1 MSPLIRCYPG
11 DRILDVLLAVTL
23 VVALASSAAWLLS
36 RRLAGKAALRHL
48 VLFSGLVCCLAS
60 PSAAWFCAAT
70 GLTLVSVPILR
81 GEQGRMASGV
91 RQVEADAVRMPP
103 RQPDDPPPVAAG
115 PALAPTNTTTDR
127 GADVAIPPAANESP
141 ATSMP
146 SAPDVQRTGSPA
158 GTRVSFRGI
167 ATGAMFV
174 WAAGALLMLARL
186 ARDCGRVVQLRRS
199 ARPLQ
204 DEAHQSL
211 LREIAARLGMRQVPL
226 LLVSSRTVAP
236 LAVGFGRPAVILP
249 ERLLRALSDTELRD
263 VLVHEVAHLQR
274 GDQRTVLLQE
284 LAGALYWPI
293 VSVHALNR
301 ELQRAREEVCD
312 NVVLA
317 GRDAIGYGETLLH
330 VAELVVQARPT
341 GAAVG
346 IIGGRGKLERRIAGL
361 IDPRRNPMTATSRK
375 AACVVLFLFI
385 AGAAIPSATRFAVAA
400 PPGGAGQA
408 GAPQEKPPSAPDP
421 EDAKFVGHFRGRVT
435 GPDGKPLSGAR
446 VFLVRYYGESNEPGP
461 VRAETDADGRFEFD
475 APDMTDTEIDGLPA
489 RREGL
494 LIVTKDGY
502 APDWF
507 HTWGQDHSGLYTH
520 WDPVKGEEVR
530 LQLTK
535 DDVPIHGRF
544 LDPDGRPLAGARVRL
559 TRLMIPRQRNL
570 DAHLDLIT
578 KDTALLLSIDYE
590 RELYRPSLVLLPG
603 LTTETRTNADGR
615 FTMLALGREWLAQLS
630 VSAPGVVDTTLTV
643 MTRDA
648 PDVGI
653 LPIDGKTTQVVYGA
667 GFTLKLKPGLTL
679 RGRVIDRDS
688 REPIP
693 GMWVGPLQNA
703 VNEFSSS
710 LYPWVTDEKGRFT
723 ITGLDP
729 RILEWDISYRTIVAA
744 ATPGLPYQTGWVE
757 AKGDAEVLLECRR
770 GIPFRLKLVD
780 EQGRPVEAK
789 VTYVDVQPNA
799 DVVHDEVIWPVNRA
813 ARKADGTYEG
823 FVLPGPGAVL
833 VQTSWDL
840 NYRPAHV
847 DPKAFFAPGRT
858 NWTEEEQISAYGT
871 HDTLTTCQG
880 RYIGTTYR
888 GATVDQRDYSAI
900 VLVNPPPD
908 SGPLQLSATV
918 VRDRPRRVSLVD
930 PDGKPVVGAEMR
942 QQIQWPAFA
951 GSTGKWVVGVQ
962 TQQTKLRAASFP
974 LTGLH
979 PDRVQ
984 HITFVKEDRQL
995 IGLLL
1000 ARGDGESP
1008 YTVRMQPWGTVTGR
1022 VVDENGKP
1030 LADAGNS
1037 LPDTGLSIK
1046 ADGSGSC
1053 EEAGGTA
1060 DAQGRFRAE
1069 GLIPGLSYSAEI
1081 YHHSRLIGTA
1091 FEKLVLRAGEVRDLG
1106 DIRPRPPADAK
1117 SGTKPGN

>member
-1 MSPLIRCYPG
+1 MSTLIRCYPG
-11 DRILDVLLAVTL
+11 DRGLDFLLAVAL

-48 VLFSGLVCCLAS
+48 VLFSALVCCLAS
-60 PSAAWFCAAT
+60 APAAWFCAAT
-70 GLTLVSVPILR
+70 GLTLVSIPLLR
-81 GEQGRMASGV
+81 GEQDRMASGV
-91 RQVEADAVRMPP
+91 TPVETDPVRMPP
-103 RQPDDPPPVAAG
+103 RQPTDPPPVAAG
-115 PALAPTNTTTDR
+115 RPLPHTNTTTDE
-127 GADVAIPPAANESP
+127 GADVAVPPAANESP

-158 GTRVSFRGI
+158 GTPVSFRGI

-174 WAAGALLMLARL
+174 WAAGASLMLARL
-186 ARDCGRVVQLRRS
+186 ARNCGRVVRLRRS
-199 ARPLQ
+199 SRPLQ
-204 DEAHQSL
+204 DEAHQLL
-211 LREIAARLGMRQVPL
+211 LREIAARMGARQVPL
-226 LLVSSRTVAP
+226 LLVSNRTVAP

-249 ERLLRALSDTELRD
+249 ERLLGALSDTELRD

-317 GRDAIGYGETLLH
+317 GRDAIAYGQTLLH
-330 VAELVVQARPT
+330 VAELVVKARPI

-346 IIGGRGKLERRIAGL
+346 ISGGRGQLERRIAGL
-361 IDPRRNPMTATSRK
+361 IDPRRNPMTTTSRK
-375 AACVVLFLFI
+375 AACVVMFLFLAGGAI
-385 AGAAIPSATRFAVAA
+385 ASATRFAVAA
-400 PPGGAGQA
+400 PPGGAAQA
-408 GAPQEKPPSAPDP
+408 AGPREKPPPTPDP
-421 EDAKFVGHFRGRVT
+421 EDSKFAGYFSGRVT

-446 VFLVRYYGESNEPGP
+446 IFMVRFSGESNTLGP
-461 VRAETDADGRFEFD
+461 VRAKTDADGRFEFD
-475 APDMTDTEIDGLPA
+475 APDMTYTEIDGLPA

-494 LIVTKDGY
+494 LIATKDGY

-520 WDPVKGEEVR
+520 WDPVKGADVD
-530 LQLTK
+530 LQVAK
-535 DDVPIHGRF
+535 DDVPIHGRL
-544 LDPDGRPLAGARVRL
+544 LDPAGQPLAGARVRL
-559 TRLMIPRQRNL
+559 TRLMIPRRRDL
-570 DAHLDLIT
+570 DAHLDLMT
-578 KDTALLLSIDYE
+578 KDYAGLLSIDYE
-590 RELYRPSLVLLPG
+590 RELYRPYLVVVPG
-603 LTTETRTNADGR
+603 LTTETRTDADGR
-615 FTMLALGREWLAQLS
+615 FTISGLGRDRLAGLS
-630 VSAPGVVDTTLTV
+630 VSAPSVVDTTLTV
-643 MTRDA
+643 MTRAA

-653 LPIDGKTTQVVYGA
+653 LPINGKITQVIYGA
-667 GFTLKLKPGLTL
+667 SFTLKLKPCLTIK
-679 RGRVIDRDS
+679 GRVIDRDS

-729 RILEWDISYRTIVAA
+729 RILEWDKSYRTIVAA
-744 ATPGLPYQTGWVE
+744 ATPGLPYQTAWVE
-757 AKGDAEVLLECRR
+757 AKRDAEVLLECRR
-770 GIPFRLKLVD
+770 GIPFRLKVVD
-780 EQGRPVEAK
+780 EQGRPVEAN

-799 DVVHDEVIWPVNRA
+799 DVVHDEVIWPVSRA
-813 ARKADGTYEG
+813 PRRADGTYEG

-833 VQTSWDL
+833 VKTSWDL

-858 NWTEEEQISAYGT
+858 NWTEEEKISAYGT
-871 HDTLTTCQG
+871 QDTLTTCQG
-880 RYIGTTYR
+880 RSFGTTYR
-888 GATVDQRDYSAI
+888 GATIDQRDYTAI

-930 PDGKPVVGAEMR
+930 PDGKPVVGAEMWE
-942 QQIQWPAFA
+942 QIQWPAFA
-951 GSTGKWVVGVQ
+951 GRTQKWVVGVQ
-962 TQQTKLRAASFP
+962 SRKTDLRAASFP

-984 HITFVKEDRQL
+984 RLTFIKDDRQL
-995 IGLLL
+995 IGFLP
-1000 ARGDGESP
+1000 ARGDGETP
-1008 YTVRMQPWGTVTGR
+1008 YTVRLEPWGTVTGR
-1022 VVDENGKP
+1022 ILDASGKP
-1030 LADAGNS
+1030 LPGAYVS
-1037 LPDTGLSIK
+1037 VE
-1046 ADGSGSC
+1046 ADGTGFSLQT
-1053 EEAGGTA
+1053 GGDA

-1069 GLIPGLSYSAEI
+1069 RVIPGLSYSAAI
-1081 YHHSRLIGTA
+1081 YHDTVEYAPLAGMPLQ
-1091 FEKLVLRAGEVRDLG
+1091 KLVLRPGEVRDLG
-1106 DIRPRPPADAK
+1106 DIRARPSAAGK
-1117 SGTKPGN
+1117 